1 VKDVA
6 SIVSKIAN
14 LQTFRAFHYRNFR
27 FLFVSTFAQSLSF
40 FIMMVT
46 LGWQVLEMTNSP
58 FLVAMV
64 WVARS
69 SPFLLFGV
77 LAGTIAD
84 RVNRRKLL
92 ILGFILL
99 AVCALLLGIL
109 TSKGWIQLWS
119 IFLITFIMGSIQAF
133 DMTTRQALAV
143 DIVGPEDA
151 MNAIALNAVAM
162 RMMGIA
168 GGIAAGIA
176 IELLGLEWCFY
187 IIVMAYLVGIIV
199 LLSMREVRRKAGSE
213 QQSTWED
220 FVEGLRLIGQNR
232 IVLTL
237 AVMAVICEI
246 FGFSYMV
253 ALPVFARD
261 ILKVGAV
268 GLGMLTTAGSIG
280 GLIAALTLA
289 SLGDYKHKG
298 WLIISIFLS
307 FGIFLVLFSQS
318 PWYPV
323 SLLFIAIVGGMA
335 ASMDAMEQI
344 MLQLN
349 VTDEQRGRA
358 MGIWMLSIGFG
369 PVGHTAVGTMA
380 TLLGAQLALSING
393 GIIIVIFFILVAF
406 ASRLRRI

>member
-1 VKDVA
+1 M
-6 SIVSKIAN
+6 
-14 LQTFRAFHYRNFR
+14 
-27 FLFVSTFAQSLSF
+27 
-40 FIMMVT
+40 MMVA
-46 LGWQVLEMTNSP
+46 LGWQVLEMTDSP
-58 FLVAMV
+58 LLVGMV

-69 SPFLLFGV
+69 SPFLVFGI

-99 AVCALLLGIL
+99 AICAFLLGIL
-109 TSKGWIQLWS
+109 TSRDWIQLWH
-119 IFLITFIMGSIQAF
+119 IFLIAFLMGSIQTF
-133 DMTTRQALAV
+133 DITTRQALAV

-162 RMMGIA
+162 RIMGIA
-168 GGIAAGIA
+168 GGIVAGIV
-176 IELLGLEWCFY
+176 IELKGIEWVFY
-187 IIVMAYLVGIIV
+187 IMVMAYLSGIIV
-199 LLSMREVRRKAGSE
+199 LLTMRGLRREAGPE

-220 FVEGLRLIGQNR
+220 FVEGIRLIGQNR

-237 AVMAVICEI
+237 AVMAVTCEI

-261 ILKVGAV
+261 ILKVGAI

-280 GLIAALTLA
+280 GLVAALTLA
-289 SLGDYKHKG
+289 SLGNYKHKG
-298 WLIISIFLS
+298 WLILIIFLS
-307 FGIFLVLFSQS
+307 FGVFLLLFSQS

-349 VTDEQRGRA
+349 VSDEHRGRA
-358 MGIWMLSIGFG
+358 MGIWVLSIGFG
-369 PVGHTAVGTMA
+369 PVGHTAVGAMA
-380 TLLGAQLALSING
+380 TLFSAQLALSING
-393 GIIIVIFFILVAF
+393 SIIIAIFLILAIF